1 MFAGVPLNAAAGSLI
16 SSGTR
21 LSESAARDVKVE
33 VPRIKLAKR
42 FAAPEMGAQDLIDL
56 IFGFFK

>member
-1 MFAGVPLNAAAGSLI
+1 M
-16 SSGTR
+16 
-21 LSESAARDVKVE
+21 DVKVE